1 MPSAEYSELPSDPGA
16 LGSTLSLPQGWIRSS
31 YASGNRA
38 VKVVLAEHPAD
49 EWTGPGAAFLA
60 LALASRGDERDAAS
74 VALAALADYLPVYSA
89 SVRSYAIE
97 LAARE

>member
-1 MPSAEYSELPSDPGA
+1 MD
-16 LGSTLSLPQGWIRSS
+16 GSGRRIP
-31 YASGNRA
+31 
-38 VKVVLAEHPAD
+38 E
-49 EWTGPGAAFLA
+49 A

-89 SVRSYAIE
+89 SVRGYAIE

>member
-1 MPSAEYSELPSDPGA
+1 MDLTTIVAMAGIA
-16 LGSTLSLPQGWIRSS
+16 C
-31 YASGNRA
+31 
-38 VKVVLAEHPAD
+38 
-49 EWTGPGAAFLA
+49 
-60 LALASRGDERDAAS
+60 AS